1 MFELRE
7 EHLNA
12 FAGAAYD
19 AFEDGVLRQLREV
32 FPDKVRA
39 FPDEDIRGRISACIP
54 RAGVYGLTTQYQ
66 VMCFIDATY
75 LLGEQFDG
83 DPQYP
88 SIRELLS
95 SPLAPE
101 DKADCLLAA
110 AQGGSGAKIPMVKNV

>member
-1 MFELRE
+1 MFQLRE

-12 FAGAAYD
+12 FAQAAYG

-39 FPDEDIRGRISACIP
+39 FTDEDIRGRIRAGIP
-54 RAGVYGLTTQYQ
+54 RASVYGLTTQYQ

-75 LLGEQFDG
+75 LLGVKFDS
-83 DPQYP
+83 DPRYP
-88 SIRELLS
+88 SIRELLL

-101 DKADCLLAA
+101 DKADCLLVS
-110 AQGGSGAKIPMVKNV
+110 AQDTSDAETPMGKNG